1 MANKKVSDNQS
12 HRLTVR
18 LSEKDFNRLEYW
30 SNHAGLSINEFIPAI
45 LDRWV
50 DFENGNYQLPTLEA
64 ARLNQIVDVVTSLSG
79 NIQSLESITINGFD
93 SLLKLTKGDN
103 YLLEHDDGEF

>member
-1 MANKKVSDNQS
+1 VANKKTVGNQS

-18 LSEKDFNRLEYW
+18 LSEEDFNRLEYW
-30 SNHAGLSINEFIPAI
+30 SNYAGVSINEFIPEI

-50 DFENGNYQLPTLEA
+50 NIENGNYQLPTLEA
-64 ARLNQIVDVVTSLSG
+64 ARLNQLVDVVTGLS
-79 NIQSLESITINGFD
+79 NNVQSLESITINGFD
-93 SLLKLTKGDN
+93 GLLKLTKGDN